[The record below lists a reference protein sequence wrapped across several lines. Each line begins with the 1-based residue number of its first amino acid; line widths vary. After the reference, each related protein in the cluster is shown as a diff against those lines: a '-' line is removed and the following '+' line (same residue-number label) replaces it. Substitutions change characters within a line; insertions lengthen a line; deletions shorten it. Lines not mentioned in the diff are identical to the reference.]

1 MFIGELRVNTR
12 REMSQAVED
21 FAAEIKALM
30 ERLKAKHSKERLEL
44 LNTLKSATPKKDL
57 EQTT

>member
-1 MFIGELRVNTR
+1 
-12 REMSQAVED
+12 MSEAVED

-44 LNTLKSATPKKDL
+44 LNKLKSATPKKDL